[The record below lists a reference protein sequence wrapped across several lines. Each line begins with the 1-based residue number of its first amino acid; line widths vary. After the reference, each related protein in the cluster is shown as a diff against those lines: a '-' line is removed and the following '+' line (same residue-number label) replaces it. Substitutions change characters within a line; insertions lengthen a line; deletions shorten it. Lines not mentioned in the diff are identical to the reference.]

1 MVQKLI
7 GVCSLPQRIRL
18 VQRLQSDIPGIARNK
33 QGTHSL
39 QTLIT
44 LFSTEDQFRLVVES
58 IQNSFLTLSQ
68 HPNATH
74 FLQKIISLFPL
85 QYTSKFVE
93 TVTQDF
99 QSYALDKHAMCVVKQ
114 MIKKVAQCEGH
125 HKVGLANQLRKR
137 FVHVVNFKIDQLIG
151 DPYGNY
157 IIQFC
162 Y

>member
-7 GVCSLPQRIRL
+7 GVCSLPQRIKL
-18 VQRLQSDIPGIARNK
+18 VQRLKSDIPGIARNK

-44 LFSTEDQFRLVVES
+44 LFSADEEYRLIVES
-58 IQNSFLTLSQ
+58 IQTSFLTLAQ

-74 FLQKIISLFPL
+74 FLQKILSLFPL
-85 QYTSKFVE
+85 QHTGVFVDI
-93 TVTQDF
+93 VSHDF
-99 QSYALDKHAMCVVKQ
+99 KEFALDKHGMCVVKQ
-114 MIKKVAQCEGH
+114 MIKKIAQSEGNN
-125 HKVGLANQLRKR
+125 KEGLAHDLRKKFLQR
-137 FVHVVNFKIDQLIG
+137 INFTIDELIG